1 MVSLLKNYSLI
12 INRRIMNE
20 LLEKIAEILEVEDL
34 DVNKKFKDFDEW
46 DSLCALSI
54 IAMLDSDYGISMK
67 YKDIIEYNSIKDFCD
82 AVLKK

>member
-1 MVSLLKNYSLI
+1 
-12 INRRIMNE
+12 MNE